1 MVLEREHNPCLMFM
15 LMFQHHVALRNGN
28 RNEYKYNDNLNLNQN
43 FSSKLER
50 KLHYVLA
57 IECTQQASKKQPY
70 LTMRAY
76 IYMNTYTTLELIN
89 IPLGTW
95 SAHDLIMLR

>member
-1 MVLEREHNPCLMFM
+1 MFDV
-15 LMFQHHVALRNGN
+15 HVHVALRNRN
-28 RNEYKYNDNLNLNQN
+28 RNEYNVNDNLNLNQN

-57 IECTQQASKKQPY
+57 IECTQQVSKKQPY

-76 IYMNTYTTLELIN
+76 IYMNTHTTLPHQYELY
-89 IPLGTW
+89 L
-95 SAHDLIMLR
+95 

>member
-1 MVLEREHNPCLMFM
+1 MLRCVMVIVMNINIMIIL
-15 LMFQHHVALRNGN
+15 
-28 RNEYKYNDNLNLNQN
+28 NLNLNQN

-57 IECTQQASKKQPY
+57 IECTQQVSKKQPY

>member
-28 RNEYKYNDNLNLNQN
+28 RNEYNDNLNLNQN

-57 IECTQQASKKQPY
+57 IECTQQVSKKQPY

-76 IYMNTYTTLELIN
+76 ISI
-89 IPLGTW
+89 
-95 SAHDLIMLR
+95 

>member
-15 LMFQHHVALRNGN
+15 FMLRCVIVMN
-28 RNEYKYNDNLNLNQN
+28 NLNLNQN

-57 IECTQQASKKQPY
+57 IECTQQVSKKQPY

-76 IYMNTYTTLELIN
+76 IYMNTYTTLTIIN
-89 IPLGTW
+89 IDIPLGTW
-95 SAHDLIMLR
+95 SAHDLIIHR